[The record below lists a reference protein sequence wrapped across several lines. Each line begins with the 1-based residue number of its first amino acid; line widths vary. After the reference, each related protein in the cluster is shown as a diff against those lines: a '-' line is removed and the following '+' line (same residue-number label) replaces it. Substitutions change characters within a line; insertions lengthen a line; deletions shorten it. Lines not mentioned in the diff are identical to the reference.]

1 MTSESLWRGPDF
13 VRYWASRAVSML
25 GSAITYVALPVL
37 VYRLTGSATWT
48 GVVTAM
54 DTLPFVFFGLLGGA
68 LGDRLDRRA
77 LMVGADVV
85 AALAIGSIV
94 VAHLLGHLSI
104 AHLLVAAFVSASAA
118 TIFDGANWGALPTLV
133 GRARLPEAN
142 AKVYGTVSVF
152 DAAGPAVVG
161 LLLAVVEPGTLLIV
175 DAASFAAS
183 ALLIRGI
190 SRALSPS
197 RPGGRVGA
205 RQLGRDVGEGLA
217 YLARHPLL
225 RPMTIVAIFG
235 SAGAASILAVTVVWC
250 DRVLGIGTSG
260 WRFGL
265 LYAAWGLGALLSS
278 LVLARAMSALGAI
291 RLTRRLLPVV
301 TLLALVLA
309 SVDRF
314 ALAVPIL
321 LSYVGIHTLQYT
333 SVVTWRQQVIPD
345 ELLSRVSS
353 AARLIGWG
361 AAASVGALVAGPV
374 AQHWGVRTAILLAA
388 SLHACGAALTWVP
401 ALRRAEPASSATPA

>member
-1 MTSESLWRGPDF
+1 MTSESLWRDPDF

-104 AHLLVAAFVSASAA
+104 VHLLVAAFVSASAA

-175 DAASFAAS
+175 GGVIIVMFPLDSIAQL
-183 ALLIRGI
+183 ALLAGI
-190 SRALSPS
+190 WLIIIGLAQVWDALKLH
-197 RPGGRVGA
+197 RHLE
-205 RQLGRDVGEGLA
+205 QLGT
-217 YLARHPLL
+217 P
-225 RPMTIVAIFG
+225 
-235 SAGAASILAVTVVWC
+235 
-250 DRVLGIGTSG
+250 
-260 WRFGL
+260 
-265 LYAAWGLGALLSS
+265 
-278 LVLARAMSALGAI
+278 
-291 RLTRRLLPVV
+291 
-301 TLLALVLA
+301 
-309 SVDRF
+309 
-314 ALAVPIL
+314 
-321 LSYVGIHTLQYT
+321 
-333 SVVTWRQQVIPD
+333 
-345 ELLSRVSS
+345 
-353 AARLIGWG
+353 
-361 AAASVGALVAGPV
+361 
-374 AQHWGVRTAILLAA
+374 
-388 SLHACGAALTWVP
+388 P
-401 ALRRAEPASSATPA
+401 A

>member
-1 MTSESLWRGPDF
+1 MTSESLWRDLDF

-104 AHLLVAAFVSASAA
+104 AHLLVAAFLSASAA

-197 RPGGRVGA
+197 RP
-205 RQLGRDVGEGLA
+205 
-217 YLARHPLL
+217 
-225 RPMTIVAIFG
+225 VA
-235 SAGAASILAVTVVWC
+235 
-250 DRVLGIGTSG
+250 G
-260 WRFGL
+260 WECG
-265 LYAAWGLGALLSS
+265 
-278 LVLARAMSALGAI
+278 
-291 RLTRRLLPVV
+291 
-301 TLLALVLA
+301 
-309 SVDRF
+309 
-314 ALAVPIL
+314 
-321 LSYVGIHTLQYT
+321 
-333 SVVTWRQQVIPD
+333 
-345 ELLSRVSS
+345 SS
-353 AARLIGWG
+353 AATWGKGW
-361 AAASVGALVAGPV
+361 PT
-374 AQHWGVRTAILLAA
+374 WPAILC
-388 SLHACGAALTWVP
+388 CGP
-401 ALRRAEPASSATPA
+401 